1 MKLSCFREASFNKI
15 NKYTYGAPSRRF
27 GGWGII
33 VRKSDLGRL
42 SVIFENV
49 SKRQTLT
56 ATLKYFLNF
65 REEKVYKSIYFYTR
79 LILTSC
85 VDNSEFLVFRKRR
98 KLGTSNKNHWTFN
111 MRTCAIQGDNLF
123 RTFFHT
129 HTHRVEFE
137 TGSLNDFLPNLDK
150 TVLKTLRR
158 ETICANVNDDDFC
171 WVLTFVSFTRSCCLI
186 LS

>member
-27 GGWGII
+27 GGWGIV

-65 REEKVYKSIYFYTR
+65 RTLCERVQ
-79 LILTSC
+79 
-85 VDNSEFLVFRKRR
+85 FRE
-98 KLGTSNKNHWTFN
+98 
-111 MRTCAIQGDNLF
+111 I
-123 RTFFHT
+123 TFFERFST
-129 HTHRVEFE
+129 HTLTELNSKRV
-137 TGSLNDFLPNLDK
+137 
-150 TVLKTLRR
+150 V
-158 ETICANVNDDDFC
+158 
-171 WVLTFVSFTRSCCLI
+171 
-186 LS
+186 